1 MMVLFNTLLAVWLAA
16 SLPMVLTAILGQS
29 FGAVLIEISWGVG
42 PRIVGFRKTVF
53 RLFPLGASIR
63 FRHSATGPADEYGHV
78 AGAMD
83 QLAPW
88 RRVLLALCG
97 PAVCLQLAI
106 ILIGPAAITS
116 FAAGF
121 YQIVAGALQPFS
133 TAQDYLASW
142 RLAAQSLPFLSLLAL
157 TMAKTTAFNL
167 LPFGGSSTLAALDAL
182 ADAASVPL
190 ALREQVQRWL
200 MLPLL
205 LLAASWTCAIVYF
218 AATKLQA

>member
-1 MMVLFNTLLAVWLAA
+1 
-16 SLPMVLTAILGQS
+16 MVLTAILGQS
-29 FGAVLIEISWGVG
+29 FGAVLIETSWGMG
-42 PRIVGFRKTVF
+42 PRIFAYRKTVF
-53 RLFPLGASIR
+53 RLFPIGAFVR
-63 FRHSATGPADEYGHV
+63 FRHSATGPADEYGKV
-78 AGAMD
+78 IGAMD

-116 FAAGF
+116 VASGF
-121 YQIVAGALQPFS
+121 HQIVVGALQPFS
-133 TAQDYLASW
+133 AAQDYLAKW

-167 LPFGGSSTLAALDAL
+167 LPFGGSSTVAALDAL
-182 ADAASVPL
+182 ADAASVPS
-190 ALREQVQRWL
+190 AAREQVQRWL

-205 LLAASWTCAIVYF
+205 LLAVSWTCAIVYC
-218 AATKLQA
+218 ASTGLQA